1 MRPPKDFKVAIV
13 GGGVCGLTC
22 AVALAREGVP
32 VEVFEAAPQFGEVGA
47 GMGLGPNAIRVLREI
62 GVFDEVLSCSGEAC
76 LDKKSFLFRY
86 GAGEH
91 EVIYDYPVQP
101 DDFVMSIHRAAF
113 LNGLVC
119 NVDPTCTK
127 LNKRCIDLT
136 TSSESPSRYILH
148 FQDGTTSE
156 ADVVIGADGIK
167 STIRRV
173 VAGDAAPA
181 HLSFSNVV
189 AYRGLVP
196 MEEIENAGITTDI
209 TSRPLLF
216 IGKDKVGITYG
227 QTAWM
232 ILTKCQH
239 LVAYTVLGGRM
250 LNLVACSRDRTIP
263 IGTIKS
269 SPDEPWATSVPE
281 QQLLEE
287 FSTFGEDA
295 MRMLKC
301 IRNPSKWLIHVVYP
315 PLESYVRGRVALL
328 GDAAHAMLPH
338 LSAGAGQGVEDAFV
352 LARLLG
358 DPRTNTTNLE
368 EVLCAYDLVRRPRVQ
383 KIWDG
388 SLAAGNCYEGH
399 GKHGFTTEG
408 VRNDLT
414 GQWDHVWHHDIV
426 KDIQTAVEYLREI
439 GTF

>member
-1 MRPPKDFKVAIV
+1 MY
-13 GGGVCGLTC
+13 
-22 AVALAREGVP
+22 
-32 VEVFEAAPQFGEVGA
+32 
-47 GMGLGPNAIRVLREI
+47 N
-62 GVFDEVLSCSGEAC
+62 
-76 LDKKSFLFRY
+76 
-86 GAGEH
+86 
-91 EVIYDYPVQP
+91 
-101 DDFVMSIHRAAF
+101 RAAF

-250 LNLVACSRDRTIP
+250 VRMTLWNSYFSYLY
-263 IGTIKS
+263 
-269 SPDEPWATSVPE
+269 EYVP
-281 QQLLEE
+281 
-287 FSTFGEDA
+287 
-295 MRMLKC
+295 
-301 IRNPSKWLIHVVYP
+301 
-315 PLESYVRGRVALL
+315 
-328 GDAAHAMLPH
+328 
-338 LSAGAGQGVEDAFV
+338 
-352 LARLLG
+352 
-358 DPRTNTTNLE
+358 
-368 EVLCAYDLVRRPRVQ
+368 
-383 KIWDG
+383 
-388 SLAAGNCYEGH
+388 
-399 GKHGFTTEG
+399 
-408 VRNDLT
+408 
-414 GQWDHVWHHDIV
+414 
-426 KDIQTAVEYLREI
+426 
-439 GTF
+439 